1 MAETYYNLLPFL
13 SLDVLNSEGPYIEVN
28 MRYAEYYP
36 TGQSK
41 FECSGTNPASKER
54 IYAGIIAHCVA
65 ENCKNVKEA
74 IEYLKPLDI
83 YTSKGGDFPWNF
95 GYVLADASGNYGV
108 LEIAENNVSFLEKE
122 PAQTN
127 FYLTPE
133 FARKQ
138 GLKCGV
144 GRYANLTKGLAGVKT
159 EDDMFQLRT
168 AFPISSLISQKNAI
182 LMHVANI

>member
-1 MAETYYNLLPFL
+1 
-13 SLDVLNSEGPYIEVN
+13 

>member
-1 MAETYYNLLPFL
+1 MLPFL
-13 SLDVLNSEGPYIEVN
+13 SLDVLNSECLNMEVN

-122 PAQTN
+122 PAPDKLLPDSGICQKAGIKMRCGPLCKPYKRTGW
-127 FYLTPE
+127 
-133 FARKQ
+133 RKD
-138 GLKCGV
+138 
-144 GRYANLTKGLAGVKT
+144 R
-159 EDDMFQLRT
+159 R
-168 AFPISSLISQKNAI
+168 
-182 LMHVANI
+182 